1 MKLVRK
7 KSPYNYRGIAMR
19 SLIGRRKIA
28 ELQENKQTENGTKF
42 ERSLLTQLMSQL
54 QNNEHQ
60 TEGDDISRY
69 RKRKFFRPKIILK
82 VDKKILESDAIKM

>member
-28 ELQENKQTENGTKF
+28 ELQENKQTENETKF

-69 RKRKFFRPKIILK
+69 RKRKFFQPKIILK